1 MKGLA
6 RPQQGTESVYS
17 ISVFDDLHAA
27 APLWQRL
34 EAQHPGHI
42 YQKFTWCAAWF
53 GTIGVLDRV
62 RPAIVHIEAGD
73 QSALLPLAIYPWHQ
87 LRIARYPCG
96 SHSNA
101 NGPLAGPQFP
111 WPDTADG
118 INDLLCQIAAAIGDI
133 DSFALQNQPQLFNG
147 VPHPFLPAQSV
158 AGASDFYE
166 GDLAADF
173 NALSV
178 RRMKGDR
185 RKKMRNKERRI
196 AELGMVRMIIP
207 ATADEARYF
216 LSQFFLQK
224 QARFRQQ
231 GIANPFDEPGAVD
244 FLNAAAC
251 DHFGMPEVA
260 LRLRAMFLDDAL
272 VAIWGSI
279 QDQMRYSG
287 LITSF
292 AVDGEVA
299 KCSPGELL
307 LNEEIRHCCTQ
318 GQDVIDLGIGAAR
331 YKNVWCDRII
341 PIFET
346 HFAMTNGGWLYAAAQ
361 RCRSRAKRL
370 IKNNPALMTVTRKLR
385 GTAD

>member
-1 MKGLA
+1 M
-6 RPQQGTESVYS
+6 YS

-27 APLWQRL
+27 APLWRRL
-34 EAQHPGHI
+34 EAQHPGHV
-42 YQKFTWCAAWF
+42 YQKFTWCDAWF

-62 RPAIVHIEAGD
+62 QPAIVHIEAGG
-73 QSALLPLAIYPWHQ
+73 QSALLPLAIYPWRQ

-101 NGPLAGPQFP
+101 NGPLSGATFP
-111 WPDTADG
+111 WPSTADG
-118 INDLLCQIAAAIGDI
+118 VKYLLSQIASAIGDI
-133 DSFALQNQPQLFNG
+133 DSFALQSQPQHFNG
-147 VPHPFLPAQSV
+147 IPHPFLPVQPV

-166 GDLAADF
+166 GDLGPDF
-173 NALSV
+173 NALAA

-196 AELGMVRMIIP
+196 AELGTVRMIAP
-207 ATADEARYF
+207 ATSDEARYF

-231 GIANPFDEPGAVD
+231 GIANPFEEPGAAD
-244 FLNAAAC
+244 FLTTAAC
-251 DHFGMPEVA
+251 AHFGTSDAA
-260 LRLRAMFLDDAL
+260 LRLRAMLLDDAI

-279 QDQMRYSG
+279 QDQRRYTG

-292 AVDGEVA
+292 ADDGEVA

-307 LNEEIRHCCTQ
+307 LNEEIRHCCAQ
-318 GQDVIDLGIGAAR
+318 GQAVIDLGIGAAR

-341 PIFET
+341 PTFET
-346 HFAMTNGGWLYAAAQ
+346 HVAITNGGALYSAAQ
-361 RCRSRAKRL
+361 RCRSHAKR
-370 IKNNPALMTVTRKLR
+370 IVKNNSILMGMVQRIR
-385 GTAD
+385 GAAD